1 MHQNIKE
8 INAKLHGAKLII
20 VTKYQSLE
28 KLNEL
33 YAIGPRNFGENRP
46 QQMVDRYEIFPKDI
60 RWHMIGNLQRNKV
73 KLIAPFV
80 YMIHSVDSLRLAQ
93 EIDKQAKIC
102 GRKIPC
108 LLQLKI
114 AQEESKGGYNKNQ
127 LMLDF
132 PHLVLLKNLQIMGL
146 MGMASNIDNA
156 EQVRK
161 EFQQLLKCRS
171 MLEKDY
177 GVGLTELSM
186 GMSNDYEIAI
196 QEGST
201 LVRIGSKVFA

>member
-33 YAIGPRNFGENRP
+33 YAIGQRNFGENRP

-161 EFQQLLKCRS
+161 EFQQLVKCRS

>member
-108 LLQLKI
+108 LIQLKI

-161 EFQQLLKCRS
+161 EFQQLVKCRS

>member
-161 EFQQLLKCRS
+161 EFQQLVKCRS

-177 GVGLTELSM
+177 GVVLTELSM

>member
-132 PHLVLLKNLQIMGL
+132 PYLVLLKNLQIMGL

-161 EFQQLLKCRS
+161 EFQQLVKCRS

>member
-161 EFQQLLKCRS
+161 EFQQLVKCRS

>member
-161 EFQQLLKCRS
+161 EFQQLVQCRS

>member
-108 LLQLKI
+108 LIQLKI

-161 EFQQLLKCRS
+161 EFQQLVKCRS

-177 GVGLTELSM
+177 GVGLKELSM